1 MKTIEIK
8 LYKFDELPEDI
19 QDKVVQNYSDINT
32 AYEWWSFT
40 CEDAKQIGIEIT
52 SFDLDRGNYCELDNI
67 KDLTTVADLIIENHG
82 ENTDTYKLAETFLKE
97 RDEIID
103 SAERDENGD
112 FVDEYQVDSGLD
124 DLEDSFKKDLS
135 ECYLSM
141 LKKEYEYLSSDDA
154 IIETIRVNE
163 YDFTADGKIY

>member
-19 QDKVVQNYSDINT
+19 QAKVIQNYSDINVN
-32 AYEWWSFT
+32 YNWW
-40 CEDAKQIGIEIT
+40 EGIYYDAKEIGLKIT
-52 SFDLDRGNYCELDNI
+52 GFNIDRGNYCELDNI
-67 KDLTTVADLIIENHG
+67 KDLTTVADLILENHG
-82 ENTDTYKLAETFLKE
+82 ETCETYKIAESFLKE

-112 FVDEYQVDSGLD
+112 FADEYQVDSDLD

-135 ECYLSM
+135 ECYLSI
-141 LKKEYEYLSSDDA
+141 LRNEYDYLYIEEA
-154 IIETIRVNE
+154 IINTIQANE